1 MSFKK
6 NKYTVLKNVIS
17 KDISDMAYSY
27 LLNKRKVVRVLFD

>member
-17 KDISDMAYSY
+17 KDVADMAYSY
-27 LLNKRKVVRVLFD
+27 FLK